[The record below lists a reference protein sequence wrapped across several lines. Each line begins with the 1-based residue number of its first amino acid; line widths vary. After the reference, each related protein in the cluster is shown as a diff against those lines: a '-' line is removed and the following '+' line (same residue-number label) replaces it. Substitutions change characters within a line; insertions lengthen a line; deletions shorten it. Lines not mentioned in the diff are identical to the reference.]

1 MRMKVFANY
10 FRVQGFELSL
20 RITPKDYLYISITLG
35 WWLFFLSFERF
46 DD

>member
-10 FRVQGFELSL
+10 FRVQGFELGL
-20 RITPKDYLYISITLG
+20 RITPKGYLYISITLG